1 MTTDHGALPIRLILI
16 SSVAFTLPA
25 VAEERETREL
35 AGFEAVEVSGGID
48 LSIRQGESFRVEV
61 SSDDLDDI
69 VTEVQAG
76 TLSIRRKRSW
86 GFFDW
91 GDHGSASVTLP
102 KLVALTASGGSDVR
116 SEGTFSGDALEIVA
130 SGGSD
135 MALDVAVATLEVV
148 TSGGSD
154 LRLSGTARS
163 AHVQSSGGSDLDAS
177 RLTVDDADVQSSGG
191 SDLSIMVRER
201 IVGNASGGSD
211 IRYSGEPRV
220 VNVNSS
226 GGGDVSRR

>member
-1 MTTDHGALPIRLILI
+1 
-16 SSVAFTLPA
+16 
-25 VAEERETREL
+25 
-35 AGFEAVEVSGGID
+35 
-48 LSIRQGESFRVEV
+48 VEV
-61 SSDDLDDI
+61 SSDDVDDI
-69 VTEVQAG
+69 LTEVQGG

-91 GDHGSASVTLP
+91 GDHGSAVVTLP

-116 SEGTFSGDALEIVA
+116 AEGTFSGDALEIVA